1 MINNRIITAQKQNDG
16 KVVLEIT
23 NKDVFLEDGDRF
35 KIFTT
40 EDEIILRKIRFKK
53 QETLERFFLDK
64 EVNSIFKYLIEKDQ
78 DRCKSNESFKYTME
92 SALRYA
98 WIKRMTKF
106 LQMEDQDICAMMAM
120 YDEEL
125 KEYREVMEE
134 LPAFQSK
141 QGRDMQEDENSKE

>member
-1 MINNRIITAQKQNDG
+1 M
-16 KVVLEIT
+16 
-23 NKDVFLEDGDRF
+23 
-35 KIFTT
+35 
-40 EDEIILRKIRFKK
+40 
-53 QETLERFFLDK
+53 
-64 EVNSIFKYLIEKDQ
+64 IEKEP

-120 YDEEL
+120 DDEEL
-125 KEYREVMEE
+125 KEYRDVMKE

-141 QGRDMQEDENSKE
+141 QGRSAQEK

>member
-40 EDEIILRKIRFKK
+40 EDEIILRKISFKK
-53 QETLERFFLDK
+53 QDTLERFFLDK
-64 EVNSIFKYLIEKDQ
+64 EVNSIFKYLIEKDL

>member
-1 MINNRIITAQKQNDG
+1 MINNRIITAQKQYDG

-40 EDEIILRKIRFKK
+40 EDEMILRKISIKK
-53 QETLERFFLDK
+53 QDSLEWFFLEK
-64 EVNSIFKYLIEKDQ
+64 EVNSIFKYLIEKDP
-78 DRCKSNESFKYTME
+78 DRCKSNENFKYTIE

-106 LQMEDQDICAMMAM
+106 LQMEGQDICAMMAM
-120 YDEEL
+120 NDEEL
-125 KEYREVMEE
+125 KEYREVIKE

-141 QGRDMQEDENSKE
+141 QGRTIQEEPDSK

>member
-1 MINNRIITAQKQNDG
+1 MINNRILTAQKQNDG

-40 EDEIILRKIRFKK
+40 EDEIILRKISFKK
-53 QETLERFFLDK
+53 QDTLERFFLDK
-64 EVNSIFKYLIEKDQ
+64 EVNSIFKYLIEKDS

-125 KEYREVMEE
+125 EEYREVMKE
-134 LPAFQSK
+134 LSGFQSK
-141 QGRDMQEDENSKE
+141 QGRDMLEDEACK

>member
-1 MINNRIITAQKQNDG
+1 M
-16 KVVLEIT
+16 
-23 NKDVFLEDGDRF
+23 
-35 KIFTT
+35 
-40 EDEIILRKIRFKK
+40 
-53 QETLERFFLDK
+53 
-64 EVNSIFKYLIEKDQ
+64 IFKYLIEKDP

-125 KEYREVMEE
+125 EEYREVMKE
-134 LPAFQSK
+134 LSGFQSK
-141 QGRDMQEDENSKE
+141 QGRDMLEDEACK

>member
-1 MINNRIITAQKQNDG
+1 MINNNRIITAQKQNDG

-40 EDEIILRKIRFKK
+40 EDEVILRKISFKK
-53 QETLERFFLDK
+53 KDTLERFFLEK
-64 EVNSIFKYLIEKDQ
+64 EVNSIFKYLIEKDPE
-78 DRCKSNESFKYTME
+78 RCKSNESFKYTME

-98 WIKRMTKF
+98 WVKRMTKF
-106 LQMEDQDICAMMAM
+106 LPMEDQDICAMMAM

-141 QGRDMQEDENSKE
+141 QGRDMQEDEKSK

>member
-1 MINNRIITAQKQNDG
+1 
-16 KVVLEIT
+16 
-23 NKDVFLEDGDRF
+23 
-35 KIFTT
+35 
-40 EDEIILRKIRFKK
+40 
-53 QETLERFFLDK
+53 
-64 EVNSIFKYLIEKDQ
+64 
-78 DRCKSNESFKYTME
+78 
-92 SALRYA
+92 
-98 WIKRMTKF
+98 MTKF